1 MSGGPGLGGGTPA
14 GGAAS
19 WKVQSERTGASLDP
33 VEASALIERCRA
45 GDELAWE
52 ALVRRYQGRVYSVTL
67 HYLRHAEEARDAA
80 QEVFL
85 RVYERLDTFHGDAG
99 FLPWLLRLA
108 RNASIDRLRRRA
120 ARPPADDLVVE
131 DGVELAASGP
141 DAEEQVGLR
150 ARRRLVWRAV
160 VGMTE
165 QHREVIL
172 LHEIQGL
179 KLEQIAEMLG
189 LPLGTVKSRSNRARI
204 ELATRV
210 RELDPAYGA
219 ATP

>member
-1 MSGGPGLGGGTPA
+1 M
-14 GGAAS
+14 
-19 WKVQSERTGASLDP
+19 DP
-33 VEASALIERCRA
+33 VDASALIERCRD

-52 ALVRRYQGRVYSVTL
+52 SLVRRYQGRVYSVTL
-67 HYLRHAEEARDAA
+67 HYLRHGDEARDAA

-85 RVYERLDTFHGDAG
+85 RVYEKLDTFHGDAG

-108 RNASIDRLRRRA
+108 RNVSIDRLRRKA
-120 ARPPADDLVVE
+120 ARPPVDDLVVE
-131 DGVELAASGP
+131 EGVEIAANAP
-141 DAEEQVGLR
+141 DAEEQLGR
-150 ARRRLVWRAV
+150 HARRRLLFRAV
-160 VGMTE
+160 AGMTD

-210 RELDPAYGA
+210 RQLDPAYGA
-219 ATP
+219 ATR